1 MKKGRG
7 LDLREAAT
15 ELSGPLYRFL
25 LARGFAPALAEE
37 LTQETLG
44 QALAG
49 AQEFRNEAN
58 LFTWLCAI
66 ARRRGADHF
75 RRQAR
80 TREVVSLNGTLREQ
94 LALYS
99 EQPLPQEVVE
109 HEEAKAL
116 VRQCLSQLSDEHALA
131 LQLKYVEGWPVKKIG
146 DALDRSEAAAESLL
160 TRARVQ
166 FRTVFLSSMKEGPP
180 DA

>member
-1 MKKGRG
+1 M
-7 LDLREAAT
+7 DLREAAT
-15 ELSGPLYRFL
+15 ELSGPRYRFL
-25 LARGFAPALAEE
+25 VAKGFGPALAEE

-44 QALAG
+44 EALAA
-49 AQEFRNEAN
+49 AQHFRNEAK

-66 ARRRGADHF
+66 ARRKGADHF
-75 RRQAR
+75 RREAR
-80 TREVVSLNGTLREQ
+80 TREVVSLNGTLSKQ

-109 HEEAKAL
+109 HEETKAL
-116 VRQCLSQLSDEHALA
+116 VRQCLSQLSDQDALA
-131 LQLKYVEGWPVKKIG
+131 LQLKYVEGWRVKKIA

-166 FRTVFLSSMKEGPP
+166 FRRVFLSSMKEGPR